1 MRTHRLEVIR
11 TPRQV
16 RLVNEAIQ
24 RRERVRV
31 AADGVA
37 DRHGAT

>member
-1 MRTHRLEVIR
+1 
-11 TPRQV
+11 
-16 RLVNEAIQ
+16 VNEAIQ